1 MDNYRG
7 ISLLSVL
14 GKVFTFILNKRLTE
28 WTDSNDVLSDAQAG
42 FRKTYSTTDHIF
54 TLYACIEK
62 YMLRNGKFYV
72 AYVDFSKAFDTV
84 QHPILW
90 NILLRAGVKGRMIRI
105 LKSMYSTIKACVRC
119 GSSCTEYFDCL
130 QGLKQGCLLS
140 PTLFSLFIN
149 ELAHDMTS
157 SGRHGVQFSPN
168 DIEIFI
174 MLFADDIIL
183 MSATIAGLQNQLNVL
198 HDCTQRLHLNV
209 NLSKTKVMIFRKGG
223 HLSVKE
229 QWVFGNQRLEVVNSY
244 KYLGFIFS
252 TKLSFDVATNGEHL
266 TRARRGT
273 FEIIKTLRKLGCSSP
288 SLFFKLFDAQIV
300 PSLLY
305 GSELWGIKARE
316 SIEKVHIQAC
326 KLFLNVP
333 PHTPNDM
340 VYGELGRFPLY
351 I

>member
-1 MDNYRG
+1 M
-7 ISLLSVL
+7 
-14 GKVFTFILNKRLTE
+14 
-28 WTDSNDVLSDAQAG
+28 
-42 FRKTYSTTDHIF
+42 
-54 TLYACIEK
+54 
-62 YMLRNGKFYV
+62 
-72 AYVDFSKAFDTV
+72 
-84 QHPILW
+84 
-90 NILLRAGVKGRMIRI
+90 KGRMIRI

-119 GSSCTEYFDCL
+119 SSSCTEYFDCL

-140 PTLFSLFIN
+140 PTLFSLFIK

-157 SGRHGVQFSPN
+157 SGRHGVLFSPN

-183 MSATIAGLQNQLNVL
+183 MSATIAGLQNQVNVL

-209 NLSKTKVMIFRKGG
+209 NLSTTKVVIFRKGG

-229 QWVFGNQRLEVVNSY
+229 KWVFGNQHLEVVNSY

-252 TKLSFDVATNGEHL
+252 TKPGFDVATNGKHL

-273 FEIIKTLRKLGCSSP
+273 LVIIKTLRKLGCSSP

-316 SIEKVHIQAC
+316 SIEKVHIQA
-326 KLFLNVP
+326 L
-333 PHTPNDM
+333 
-340 VYGELGRFPLY
+340 
-351 I
+351 